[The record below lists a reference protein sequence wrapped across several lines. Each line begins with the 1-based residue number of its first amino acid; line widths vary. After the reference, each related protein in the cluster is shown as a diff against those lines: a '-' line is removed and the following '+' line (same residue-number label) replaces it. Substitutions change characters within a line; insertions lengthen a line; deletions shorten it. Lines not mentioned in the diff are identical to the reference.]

1 MRKVF
6 YFAVVSLLLATSAS
20 LAQSTASISKK
31 PPEIVSPASNRGFT
45 WYTSATGSHDSIS
58 GWSSIIESSVRY
70 DFNNKFGVELGV
82 PYYIVHSGYDSTKVV
97 GINKTPALVSSYNS
111 LGDTALTL
119 HFAAP
124 GSWVGYRST
133 LAGTA
138 PTGDTSSGISTG
150 RATFDLNNHFEH
162 SWGRITPFAELG
174 IGDSSALVNK
184 AVKHPYTTLGP
195 LSHYKAGSYFSV
207 LKVFSFEISGYED
220 LPIGDQ
226 KIYSHLFR
234 ASKNGTIV
242 RVVNGKKRRFQSVQ
256 VDTGQGILEDNGLTN
271 SLTISLGPHIALTGT
286 YQRSLRQSFD
296 TASFG
301 VAYSFGRRAAATA
314 NY

>member
-20 LAQSTASISKK
+20 LAQSTASISEK
-31 PPEIVSPASNRGFT
+31 PPEIAAPASNRGFT
-45 WYTSATGSHDSIS
+45 WYTSATGNHDSIS
-58 GWSSIIESSVRY
+58 GWSSIIQTSVRY

-97 GINKTPALVSSYNS
+97 GINKNPPLVNSYNS
-111 LGDTALTL
+111 LGDTTLTL

-124 GSWVGYRST
+124 GSWIGYHAT

-162 SWGRITPFAELG
+162 SWGKFTPFAELG

-184 AVKHPYTTLGP
+184 AVKNPYTTLGP
-195 LSHYKAGSYFSV
+195 LSHYRAGSYFYF
-207 LKVFSFEISGYED
+207 LKVFSFEVSGYED

-226 KIYSHLFR
+226 KVYSHLFR
-234 ASKNGTIV
+234 ASKNGPII
-242 RVVNGKKRRFQSVQ
+242 RVVNGKTRRLARVR

-271 SLTISLGPHIALTGT
+271 SLTISLGPHVALMGT

-301 VAYSFGRRAAATA
+301 VAYTFGRRAAGAA
-314 NY
+314 SY